1 MEEVGNIIMEN
12 SMTSK
17 TSQPHKCFI
26 LPSILGALLIVS
38 ITIIILVAINFF
50 EKKEN
55 IKIYLSEM
63 KTIDN
68 QKNLFMVQVRNL
80 SKISAA
86 DSVTVFVFNKASI
99 STSPSYVITS
109 WVAKLSNFTFSTQ
122 IQQAKLSLTYSPKS
136 NEFEIKI
143 TANEM
148 DSYWI
153 CTQEDNLDFLKN

>member
-1 MEEVGNIIMEN
+1 
-12 SMTSK
+12 
-17 TSQPHKCFI
+17 
-26 LPSILGALLIVS
+26 
-38 ITIIILVAINFF
+38 
-50 EKKEN
+50 
-55 IKIYLSEM
+55 M

>member
-1 MEEVGNIIMEN
+1 MEN

-26 LPSILGALLIVS
+26 LPSILGTLLIVS
-38 ITIIILVAINFF
+38 ITINILVAINFF
-50 EKKEN
+50 EKKET

-86 DSVTVFVFNKASI
+86 DSVTVFVFNRA